1 MDAQRTPRGRRW
13 GLSHEGAGGDSESV
27 EQSERAVSR
36 AVVAAPEKRRSGSRP
51 SGPICWNVS
60 NLFKSILLQ
69 KKMRARRAKGV
80 SPAGRRAGPIT
91 DRDRGVA
98 H

>member
-36 AVVAAPEKRRSGSRP
+36 AVIRAPEE
-51 SGPICWNVS
+51 
-60 NLFKSILLQ
+60 
-69 KKMRARRAKGV
+69 
-80 SPAGRRAGPIT
+80 
-91 DRDRGVA
+91 
-98 H
+98 